1 MIHEQMKDQ
10 YDLLIL
16 KMNVLNQENFSLK
29 RELYFYQNNSNNN
42 TNINTNYN
50 SNNNNQNINN
60 NKIINND
67 FNTKEKIYPEKNVN
81 KNINMN
87 NIPKQK
93 INNMKIDIDNNN
105 KDYNQIN
112 CYKKVNKLNK
122 EKIER
127 DENKLK
133 NNFKN
138 IEVDIDKNE
147 DKNNE
152 YFNTINNSHR
162 KFIRKIN
169 QNDSSGV
176 SALLKNNNNENKKEK
191 TPIRTYKT
199 NKLLKN
205 RDIINDYS
213 FIGNNNDSNININY
227 LNMDT
232 FKNNINQDE
241 LTNYRK
247 SSKTNLNSNRKGK
260 ISRAKSI
267 DNNNNDSSTY
277 IKIKNKNN
285 QMSLFPSESNLK
297 IERKLEEIEKILIQ
311 LQKKRDI
318 YLDEYDKLPE
328 HPKKQKEL
336 IEKRET
342 KKIIDELNIAIN
354 EYKMKE
360 RNLKKL
366 YQPV

>member
-1 MIHEQMKDQ
+1 
-10 YDLLIL
+10 
-16 KMNVLNQENFSLK
+16 
-29 RELYFYQNNSNNN
+29 
-42 TNINTNYN
+42 
-50 SNNNNQNINN
+50 
-60 NKIINND
+60 
-67 FNTKEKIYPEKNVN
+67 
-81 KNINMN
+81 
-87 NIPKQK
+87 
-93 INNMKIDIDNNN
+93 
-105 KDYNQIN
+105 
-112 CYKKVNKLNK
+112 
-122 EKIER
+122 
-127 DENKLK
+127 
-133 NNFKN
+133 
-138 IEVDIDKNE
+138 
-147 DKNNE
+147 
-152 YFNTINNSHR
+152 
-162 KFIRKIN
+162 
-169 QNDSSGV
+169 
-176 SALLKNNNNENKKEK
+176 
-191 TPIRTYKT
+191 
-199 NKLLKN
+199 
-205 RDIINDYS
+205 
-213 FIGNNNDSNININY
+213 
-227 LNMDT
+227 MDT

-297 IERKLEEIEKILIQ
+297 IERQLEEIEKILIQ

-360 RNLKKL
+360 RNLRKM